1 MRNNKYPFIVIGGG
15 ISGMTAAI
23 YLKRAG
29 YDVMILER
37 EIPGGQINRTAEI
50 DNYPGF
56 LTIDGP
62 SLAMNVYQQTQK
74 LNIPMVFEDVLNI
87 NKDQEIKIMTKQN
100 EYICDRLIIATGR
113 MPRKLELRDE
123 EKYIGH
129 GISYCALCDG
139 AFFKDKTVAVIGSGN
154 SALEEALYLTKL
166 CKKIIMINRSEKFKG
181 SKILYEKLKASP
193 NVQFLY
199 QTHVVGILGNEEKI
213 TGIEVMQE
221 EKKSILQL
229 DGLFVYIGSIPNT
242 SFLKNIDIHLDQ
254 GFIVTDQNMHTN
266 IEGIYACGDCVKKE
280 VYQLTTAVG
289 DGATA
294 ATTAEKE
301 L

>member
-1 MRNNKYPFIVIGGG
+1 MKNNKYPFIVIGGG

-29 YDVMILER
+29 HDVMILEK

-50 DNYPGF
+50 ENYPGF

-62 SLAMNVYQQTQK
+62 SLAMNVYQQVQNLK
-74 LNIPMVFEDVLNI
+74 IPMIFEDVLDV
-87 NKDQEIKIMTKQN
+87 NKDREITIKTKQN
-100 EYICDRLIIATGR
+100 EYICNRLIIATGR
-113 MPRKLELRDE
+113 MPRKLELKDE

-154 SALEEALYLTKL
+154 SALEEALYLTRL
-166 CKKIIMINRSEKFKG
+166 CKKIVMINRSEKFKG
-181 SKILYEKLKASP
+181 SQLLYEKLKEHP
-193 NVQFLY
+193 QVQFLY
-199 QTHVVGILGNEEKI
+199 QTQVVGILGDEEKL
-213 TGIEVMQE
+213 TGIQIMQD
-221 EKKSILQL
+221 EKKSTLPL
-229 DGLFVYIGSIPNT
+229 DGLFVYIGSTPNT
-242 SFLKNIDIHLDQ
+242 SFLMHLDLQ
-254 GFIVTDQNMHTN
+254 LDHDFIVTDQDMHTN
-266 IEGIYACGDCVKKE
+266 IDGIYACGDCIKKE

>member
-1 MRNNKYPFIVIGGG
+1 MKNNQYPFIVIGGG

-29 YDVMILER
+29 HDVLILEK
-37 EIPGGQINRTAEI
+37 EMPGGQINRTAEVE
-50 DNYPGF
+50 NYPGF

-62 SLAMNVYQQTQK
+62 SLAMNVYQQVQN
-74 LNIPMVFEDVLNI
+74 LNIPMVFEDVVAVK
-87 NKDQEIKIMTKQN
+87 KDEKIMIQTKQN
-100 EYICDRLIIATGR
+100 EYLCKRLIIASGK
-113 MPRKLELRDE
+113 MPRKLELPGE

-154 SALEEALYLTKL
+154 SALEEALYLTKI
-166 CKKIIMINRSEKFKG
+166 CKKIIMINRSEQFKG
-181 SKILYEKLKASP
+181 SHLLYEKLKQCSQ
-193 NVQFLY
+193 VQFLY
-199 QTHVVGILGNEEKI
+199 QTHVVGILGDENQL
-213 TGIEVMQE
+213 TGVEILQDGT
-221 EKKSILQL
+221 KSTLQL
-229 DGLFVYIGSIPNT
+229 DGLFVYIGSTPNT
-242 SFLKNIDIHLDQ
+242 SFLSQLDVQ
-254 GFIVTDQNMHTN
+254 LDHGFIVTDQAMHTN
-266 IEGIYACGDCVKKE
+266 IDGIYACGDCIKKE